1 MLSEQAISTEV
12 AYLMGRL
19 KQGDAKSALLGIGL
33 DIETGRSV
41 SLQIA
46 RFFLTESEQAD
57 SQDQRTLLRLWT
69 VKEAIFKAD
78 PENDDRILG
87 DYVLENSSQW
97 RGTAYSRRSKLL
109 RFHYSSIEVDDGFLS
124 IAVLAKGE
132 RDA

>member
-1 MLSEQAISTEV
+1 MLSEQAISNEI
-12 AYLMGRL
+12 AYLMGKL
-19 KQGDAKSALLGIGL
+19 KQGDPNSALSGIGL

-41 SLQIA
+41 DLEVA

-78 PENDDRILG
+78 PENNEKILG
-87 DYVLENSSQW
+87 DYALEDPSQW

-124 IAVLAKGE
+124 IAVLTKGE

>member
-1 MLSEQAISTEV
+1 MLSEQAISSEI
-12 AYLMGRL
+12 AYLMRKL
-19 KQGDAKSALLGIGL
+19 KQGDTKSALLGIGL

-41 SLQIA
+41 SLETA
-46 RFFLTESEQAD
+46 RFFLTESERAG

-78 PENDDRILG
+78 PKNDEKILG
-87 DYVLENSSQW
+87 DYAIENPLQW
-97 RGTAYSRRSKLL
+97 RGTAYSRGSKLL

-132 RDA
+132 RDV